1 MKLIPGNM
9 TQVLAWNINA
19 AIFPLFSF
27 FTGCN
32 FASERGNFPLGD
44 MDSVKDIPV

>member
-19 AIFPLFSF
+19 ALLFSLFSF
-27 FTGCN
+27 LQAATLPL
-32 FASERGNFPLGD
+32 SEETFPL
-44 MDSVKDIPV
+44 VIWTW